1 MSKQVVLE
9 VLRQLLAKI
18 GAEIE
23 KCPTLTPC
31 LGKKTS
37 VRPITTLSVGEPTSQ
52 SSHVDHFQSVALHFW
67 INHLSLD
74 PKIFFFKNLILERI
88 KFNTW
93 S

>member
-23 KCPTLTPC
+23 KCPTLTPW

-37 VRPITTLSVGEPTSQ
+37 IRPITNLSVGEPTSQ
-52 SSHVDHFQSVALHFW
+52 SSYVDHFQSVTFHFW

-74 PKIFFFKNLILERI
+74 PTIFF
-88 KFNTW
+88 
-93 S
+93 